1 MVTYMSGPLIRS
13 QSLFISIRRSRLPIH
28 PKNAAMIVR
37 IRGYHEFQMKSG
49 TNKIGIP
56 RHRHTPALM
65 ISKVYN
71 CMQGNRVFALNNLKR
86 SREEDHT

>member
-1 MVTYMSGPLIRS
+1 
-13 QSLFISIRRSRLPIH
+13 
-28 PKNAAMIVR
+28 
-37 IRGYHEFQMKSG
+37 MKSG
-49 TNKIGIP
+49 TNKIAIP